1 MLAVLFFGKYL
12 KIKLVMTNY
21 AQNQPGSCAST
32 IYQAWPGG
40 GGHVHQYYIPVH
52 HFSPQMC
59 SPFLP
64 QISLIRSGY
73 KCTAKA
79 APLIDILG
87 ANWENLGCPYT
98 SATFFPDTTPFLLS
112 ILTSFSPQ
120 LYTSLLTCAPALT
133 SLIILDSTLFCAESR
148 TTPQFGTQVSLHS
161 FFL

>member
-32 IYQAWPGG
+32 IYQAWPGRG
-40 GGHVHQYYIPVH
+40 ACPLVPAH
-52 HFSPQMC
+52 HFSHQMC

-64 QISLIRSGY
+64 QKSLIRSSY

-148 TTPQFGTQVSLHS
+148 TTPQFGTQVS
-161 FFL
+161 

>member
-1 MLAVLFFGKYL
+1 MP
-12 KIKLVMTNY
+12 KISQDPVPAQSMKL
-21 AQNQPGSCAST
+21 GL
-32 IYQAWPGG
+32 GG
-40 GGHVHQYYIPVH
+40 GRGGACPLVPVH

-64 QISLIRSGY
+64 QKSLIRSSY

-148 TTPQFGTQVSLHS
+148 TTP
-161 FFL
+161 

>member
-1 MLAVLFFGKYL
+1 MPKISQDPVLAQS
-12 KIKLVMTNY
+12 IK
-21 AQNQPGSCAST
+21 PGR
-32 IYQAWPGG
+32 GG
-40 GGHVHQYYIPVH
+40 GVACPLVPAH

-64 QISLIRSGY
+64 QKSLIRSSY

-120 LYTSLLTCAPALT
+120 LYTSFLTCAPALT

-148 TTPQFGTQVSLHS
+148 TTP
-161 FFL
+161 